1 MNFIKYVEQID
12 MKHMTIVSSQAIK
25 MVQLLKSCS
34 NYKAIFEEVEPL
46 KEENEDSK
54 FIDEF

>member
-1 MNFIKYVEQID
+1 
-12 MKHMTIVSSQAIK
+12 

-46 KEENEDSK
+46 TEDNEDSK
-54 FIDEF
+54 LNGEF